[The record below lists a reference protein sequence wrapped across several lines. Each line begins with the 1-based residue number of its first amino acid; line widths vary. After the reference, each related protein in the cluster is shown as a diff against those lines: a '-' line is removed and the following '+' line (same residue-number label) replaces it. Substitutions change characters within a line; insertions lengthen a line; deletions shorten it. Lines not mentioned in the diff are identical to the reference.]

1 MLCSV
6 GRLPMVYTGECCE
19 GGTRGEGDV
28 TRRSSATR
36 VGWTDARR
44 ETRAVGA
51 ARRRSRRQAH
61 LQHEER
67 VRRHPRAAG
76 VRERFLRRVRT
87 TRGGQNWVADV
98 ETRRR
103 ERFVNSLCSC
113 RLRARSKAARR
124 TATERGRTWSARPRS
139 YATRWS
145 YIRTASRRRVI
156 ALGDARATPAVGAAK
171 MVLTRTSR

>member
-1 MLCSV
+1 M
-6 GRLPMVYTGECCE
+6 
-19 GGTRGEGDV
+19 
-28 TRRSSATR
+28 
-36 VGWTDARR
+36 
-44 ETRAVGA
+44 
-51 ARRRSRRQAH
+51 
-61 LQHEER
+61 
-67 VRRHPRAAG
+67 
-76 VRERFLRRVRT
+76 
-87 TRGGQNWVADV
+87 VADV

-103 ERFVNSLCSC
+103 ERFVNSLRSC

-171 MVLTRTSR
+171 NDEEDASWRRVCTCTAVMNC